1 MGEGVNF
8 QMSLAIL
15 ANTITDKEKAVIKN
29 ECEKF
34 ILRDE
39 NLSKKFKLCTKQDH
53 EWVLNY
59 LATGKITI
67 PYEIITRYNS
77 LDISSEDCN
86 FFLPHHFYSSLKD
99 SIMTREE

>member
-15 ANTITDKEKAVIKN
+15 ANTITDEEKAVTKN

-34 ILRDE
+34 ILRGE

-59 LATGKITI
+59 LATGKRTI

-77 LDISSEDCN
+77 LNISSKTAI
-86 FFLPHHFYSSLKD
+86 FSFHTTFILALK
-99 SIMTREE
+99 TV

>member
-8 QMSLAIL
+8 QKSLAIL

-29 ECEKF
+29 ECENF

-39 NLSKKFKLCTKQDH
+39 SLSKKFKLCTKQDH

-59 LATGKITI
+59 LPTGKRTI
-67 PYEIITRYNS
+67 HYEIITRYNYLES
-77 LDISSEDCN
+77 TIPEYLLEST
-86 FFLPHHFYSSLKD
+86 Y
-99 SIMTREE
+99 